1 MTTKKIKV
9 DISFEINSEDLED
22 LQSAIQGLCS
32 DASYYDL
39 DSSDGKEYYPKWVH
53 DLVESYH
60 GNKFVNKEERTV
72 WFENDPITEVCLE
85 TT

>member
-9 DISFEINSEDLED
+9 DISFEIDSKDLED
-22 LQSAIQGLCS
+22 LQSAIQALCS

-53 DLVESYH
+53 DLVESYN

-72 WFENDPITEVCLE
+72 WFENDPLTEVCLE
-85 TT
+85 T

>member
-9 DISFEINSEDLED
+9 DISFEIDLEDLED
-22 LQSAIQGLCS
+22 LRESIYALCCYP
-32 DASYYDL
+32 SYYDL
-39 DSSDGKEYYPKWVH
+39 DTRDGKEYYPKWVH

-85 TT
+85 T

>member
-1 MTTKKIKV
+1 MTTKKVKV

-22 LQSAIQGLCS
+22 LRDSIYALS
-32 DASYYDL
+32 SNASYYD
-39 DSSDGKEYYPKWVH
+39 DARDRKEYYPKWVH
-53 DLVESYH
+53 DLVESYN

-72 WFENDPITEVCLE
+72 WFENDPLTEVCLE

>member
-9 DISFEINSEDLED
+9 DISFEIDSKDLED
-22 LQSAIQGLCS
+22 LQSAIQALCS

-53 DLVESYH
+53 DLVESYN

-72 WFENDPITEVCLE
+72 WFENDPLTEVCLE

>member
-9 DISFEINSEDLED
+9 DISFEIDLEDLED
-22 LQSAIQGLCS
+22 LRSSIYALSS

-53 DLVESYH
+53 DLVERYNWNSY
-60 GNKFVNKEERTV
+60 VNKEERRV
-72 WFENDPITEVCLE
+72 LFKNDPTCEVYLE
-85 TT
+85 TS

>member
-9 DISFEINSEDLED
+9 DISFEIDLEDLED
-22 LQSAIQGLCS
+22 LQSGIQALCS

-39 DSSDGKEYYPKWVH
+39 ESSDGKEYYPKWVH
-53 DLVESYH
+53 DLVESYN
-60 GNKFVNKEERTV
+60 GNKFVNKEEQTV
-72 WFENDPITEVCLE
+72 WFENDPLTEVCLE

>member
-9 DISFEINSEDLED
+9 NISFEIDSEDLED
-22 LQSAIQGLCS
+22 LRSSIYALSS

-53 DLVESYH
+53 EMVEELNWNTY
-60 GNKFVNKEERTV
+60 KD
-72 WFENDPITEVCLE
+72 ENGHTQKVCEVCIE
-85 TT
+85 DGEYR

>member
-9 DISFEINSEDLED
+9 DISFEIDIEDLED
-22 LQSAIQGLCS
+22 LRSSIHALSS

-60 GNKFVNKEERTV
+60 GNKFVNKEDRRV
-72 WFENDPITEVCLE
+72 LFKNDPTCEVCLE

>member
-9 DISFEINSEDLED
+9 DISFEIDSKDLED
-22 LQSAIQGLCS
+22 LQSAIQALCS
-32 DASYYDL
+32 DASYYYL
-39 DSSDGKEYYPKWVH
+39 DTRDGKEYYPKWVH
-53 DLVESYH
+53 DLVESYN

-72 WFENDPITEVCLE
+72 WFENDPLTEVCLE

>member
-9 DISFEINSEDLED
+9 DISFEIDSEDLED
-22 LQSAIQGLCS
+22 LQSGIQALCS

-39 DSSDGKEYYPKWVH
+39 ESSDGKEYYPKWVH
-53 DLVESYH
+53 DLVESYN
-60 GNKFVNKEERTV
+60 GNKFVNKEEQTV
-72 WFENDPITEVCLE
+72 WFENDPLTEVCLE

>member
-9 DISFEINSEDLED
+9 DISFEIDLEDLED
-22 LQSAIQGLCS
+22 LRSSIYALSS

-60 GNKFVNKEERTV
+60 GNKFVNKEERAV
-72 WFENDPITEVCLE
+72 WFVNDPLTEVCLE

>member
-1 MTTKKIKV
+1 MTTKKVKV

-22 LQSAIQGLCS
+22 LRDSIYALS
-32 DASYYDL
+32 SNASYYD
-39 DSSDGKEYYPKWVH
+39 DARDGKEYYPKWVH
-53 DLVESYH
+53 DLVESYN

-72 WFENDPITEVCLE
+72 WCENDPLTEVCLE